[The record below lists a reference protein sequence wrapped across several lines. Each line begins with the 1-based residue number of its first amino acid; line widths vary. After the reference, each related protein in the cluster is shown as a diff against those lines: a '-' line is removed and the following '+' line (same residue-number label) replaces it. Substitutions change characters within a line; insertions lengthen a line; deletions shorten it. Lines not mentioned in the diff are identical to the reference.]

1 METLPTL
8 PPPVSLSLSL
18 SVWKLLLSLLPPI
31 LCSLSLSF
39 SLCLLSREVAQSDR
53 CNTAVEAWAELA
65 GCRGQTSGS
74 SSELGGERQS
84 RDGTG
89 RGDKTGLAV
98 VVPAVA
104 AKLSSKLCL
113 RIWVCWSERSSLCEF
128 NMDTETS
135 NLPEA
140 QDGKWEEKRWEMMEV
155 IL

>member
-31 LCSLSLSF
+31 LCSLSLSL
-39 SLCLLSREVAQSDR
+39 SACSPERLLSQTDVTQR
-53 CNTAVEAWAELA
+53 WKPELSWQAA
-65 GCRGQTSGS
+65 GAIPAAAPPNWG
-74 SSELGGERQS
+74 GGERQS

-104 AKLSSKLCL
+104 AELSSKLCL
-113 RIWVCWSERSSLCEF
+113 RIWVC
-128 NMDTETS
+128 
-135 NLPEA
+135 
-140 QDGKWEEKRWEMMEV
+140 
-155 IL
+155 

>member
-8 PPPVSLSLSL
+8 PPPVSLSLSVCVETASFSPPSH
-18 SVWKLLLSLLPPI
+18 SV
-31 LCSLSLSF
+31 LSLSF

-65 GCRGQTSGS
+65 GCRGHTSGS
-74 SSELGGERQS
+74 TSELGGGERQS

-104 AKLSSKLCL
+104 AELSSKLCL

-128 NMDTETS
+128 NMDTDTS
-135 NLPEA
+135 NHPEA